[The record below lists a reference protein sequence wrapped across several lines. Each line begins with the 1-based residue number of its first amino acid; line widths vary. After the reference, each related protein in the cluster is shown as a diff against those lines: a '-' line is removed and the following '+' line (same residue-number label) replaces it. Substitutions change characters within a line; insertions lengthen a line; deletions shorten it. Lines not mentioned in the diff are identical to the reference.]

1 MSNHQTSEDQ
11 ETSES
16 GFLSESFENLFEE
29 QFNTPGS
36 HERDSI
42 VSAGQVGKVTTA
54 QVIDIDNNFVI
65 ADAGLKSYAYIQKS
79 ECCDDNG
86 NLEVHIG
93 DTILCL
99 IQRQDDGHGNLV
111 VSYSLAKQ
119 LSTWMQ
125 LEQARASEEPVTVMA
140 KIVGKVKG
148 GLSCTINS
156 LRAFL
161 PGSHIF
167 APGEQHEDSVD
178 QLIDTIVPV
187 CVLKTD
193 RNRNNIVI
201 SRRKVVEEASAGQRE
216 ADLRALKAEKDAADA
231 KNEPLVAKGKCIR
244 IQHYGC
250 FIKLENGIA
259 GLLHSSHMIHNRKS
273 IPQAEFPVKLDD
285 EITCAVIKVDVEEKR
300 VSLSLT
306 ALTEDPVTKIEQRF
320 PVGSIVDGRVTKIC
334 DYGVFCCFGESG
346 EYEGLVHKSEISYRS
361 PSHVSVANRFQVNEQ
376 IRVKVIDIDK
386 ERRRIALSIKQ
397 TRGNPWEEFSK
408 KVHIGEIFRTT
419 ITSCNDFGIF
429 CRVNQDIDGLVHI
442 AEISHDMPGVE
453 ARKKYKKGDEVDVV
467 VLDVDV
473 PKEHIY
479 LSMKRVTSNPVQT
492 FFNIN
497 TKNTPIEGRIKSIDE
512 KGIMVSLAR
521 NVDGLLLQ
529 TEITSD
535 NDYLSS
541 KKIDDKIMVYILG
554 VNENADYIK
563 LGLGTVPVLQ
573 KQKLDNS
580 INETPVVSGTTNVGA
595 MLKATLGQN

>member
-1 MSNHQTSEDQ
+1 MSNQQ
-11 ETSES
+11 ISES
-16 GFLSESFENLFEE
+16 NLFSERFADLFEE
-29 QFNTPGS
+29 QFSASKFNEGGS
-36 HERDSI
+36 V

-54 QVIDIDNNFVI
+54 QVIDIDSNFVI
-65 ADAGLKSYAYIQKS
+65 VDAGLKSYAYIQKS

-86 NLEVHIG
+86 SLEVSIG

-167 APGEQHEDSVD
+167 APGEQHEDSID
-178 QLIDTIVPV
+178 KLIDTMVPV

-201 SRRKVVEEASAGQRE
+201 SRRKVIEEASAGQRE
-216 ADLRALKAEKDAADA
+216 ADLRALKAEKDAADER
-231 KNEPLVAKGKCIR
+231 KEPLIARGRCIR

-285 EITCAVIKVDVEEKR
+285 EVTCAVIKVDVEEKR

-361 PSHVSVANRFQVNEQ
+361 PSHVSVANRFQVNDQ

-397 TRGNPWEEFSK
+397 TRENPWEEFAK
-408 KVHIGEIFRTT
+408 KVHVGEVFRTT

-442 AEISHDMPGVE
+442 AEISNDMPGVE

-479 LSMKRVTSNPVQT
+479 LSMKKVTENPIQT

-497 TKNTPIEGRIKSIDE
+497 AKNSPIEGRVKSIDNR
-512 KGIMVSLAR
+512 GAIIALA
-521 NVDGLLLQ
+521 NKVDGILSHD
-529 TEITSD
+529 EILAQGEDFSLNV
-535 NDYLSS
+535 NDQVS
-541 KKIDDKIMVYILG
+541 VYILG
-554 VNENADYIK
+554 LNEDVSFIK
-563 LGLGTVPVLQ
+563 LGMKNTASSP
-573 KQKLDNS
+573 KQKS
-580 INETPVVSGTTNVGA
+580 EPVSSEALTVSGTTNVGA
-595 MLKATLGQN
+595 MLKATLGQT